1 MEQTCC
7 CQEIMLNYFKL
18 QLAIIFVWVLLFV
31 SNGAFNS
38 FLYDHPYI
46 FIIFLPAGFKITIA
60 CFFGKRIFIGLFFGS
75 LITALVFLD
84 GALKVYFDNSA
95 VVYALISAGSPIF
108 TMLLINKVMPLGEH
122 LENLNIEKVL
132 IISLVYSIINTLM
145 HNTYSFLSG
154 DIALEKY
161 QMDSILMFS
170 GDFLGCLLFL
180 FIVSY
185 FRKGIFVFTNK
196 WF

>member
-1 MEQTCC
+1 
-7 CQEIMLNYFKL
+7 MLNFVKL
-18 QLAIIFVWVLLFV
+18 QLIIIVIWILLFV
-31 SNGAFNS
+31 FNGAFNS
-38 FLYDHPYI
+38 LLYDHSYI

-60 CFFGKRIFIGLFFGS
+60 CLFGKKIFWGLFFGS

-108 TMLLINKVMPLGEH
+108 TMLLINKFMPLGEH
-122 LENLNIEKVL
+122 LENLNIQKVL

-145 HNTYSFLSG
+145 HNTYSFLSE

-161 QMDSILMFS
+161 QIDSILMFT
-170 GDFLGCLLFL
+170 GDFLGSLLFL

-185 FRKGIFVFTNK
+185 FRRGVLVFTKK